1 MSRDTELVYADHVGR
16 YYQHHYAFAPMTG
29 RLAGFLGICDPPQQ
43 TIAELA
49 EALLASRSAI
59 AGAVK
64 ELEAFRAVRRTRAA
78 GERVDRVG
86 LNPDAGVNPRGFETA
101 VYTEQSALFRE
112 GLALL
117 PETATVQRAVLAE
130 GAALADFMAERLPA
144 VIAEWIVHRD
154 ALRAA
159 GTLMDPSNPT
169 RPE

>member
-1 MSRDTELVYADHVGR
+1 
-16 YYQHHYAFAPMTG
+16 
-29 RLAGFLGICDPPQQ
+29 LAK
-43 TIAELA
+43 
-49 EALLASRSAI
+49 ASRQPDTSAPKSSSYI
-59 AGAVK
+59 ALPFVVVTATS
-64 ELEAFRAVRRTRAA
+64 ASTPDAVRRTRAA